1 MTNGPKAESK
11 TWAMAKEA
19 LRCINMLPEKNAD
32 LALRHT
38 HSVTDVF
45 SIERAETTKKIQG
58 KFRDKI
64 SVQLLANIAVLKLYF
79 GFENRDL
86 VHAMLGAHAE
96 IIKAIR
102 RKAPDIAQRA
112 AAYSV
117 AKDNFP
123 ALQAVLTSG
132 RKFEDMDL
140 FADVLAPPTSPEVWK
155 GEGREV
161 HVVEDGK
168 PALSLYMVQRTE
180 EIVESEAYEAR
191 EPDALCLA
199 AEHFATLGDD
209 ERAWEL
215 INEVIADA
223 PDHPGA
229 WYQKARLLL
238 KQAAEGRRAAARMRM
253 LSEEGE
259 ALSATESHF
268 EEMAGDELVSAQ
280 NLRRQAF
287 DASLKAFS
295 LLPGWVIYEKA
306 AIKWSHDYGTL
317 KQLRCKILEFIIREA
332 GERCNPY
339 WESGDLYERIE
350 ARLGRTREMVFPP
363 RPGYTGPGFEWV
375 GAPEKMARLSALPL
389 FSEDTDKMLPL
400 AYEEF
405 KKSGVNENFLGLQL
419 SALNFLRVLAPSDVY
434 RREVK
439 EFADSLSWGYP
450 HTVGWYFGIFPG
462 HQDPGDR
469 RKVLHEHLG
478 SIMSPAAQRDFVGRI
493 YTRWQVD
500 VEKRRQEAVVSI
512 YDEEIRSLFAAGDI
526 LAAYQ
531 VACRGEAE
539 GVYRRDEGWG
549 ALTLRRLAQYGAAA
563 SGGIDNSPEIISQH
577 LADKAMRDLAEDW
590 YEDYYENQLADEAGG
605 GGVVSLDAHL
615 NLPPCS

>member
-1 MTNGPKAESK
+1 MKNVPQPESN

-19 LRCINMLPEKNAD
+19 LRKIDLLPENAD
-32 LALRHT
+32 LAIRHT
-38 HSVTDVF
+38 RSVTDVF
-45 SIERAETTKKIQG
+45 VIENAGTTKKIQG
-58 KFRDKI
+58 EFRDKI
-64 SVQLLANIAVLKLYF
+64 SVRLLANIAVLKLVF
-79 GFENRDL
+79 GFENREL
-86 VHAMLGAHAE
+86 VHAMLGEHVE
-96 IIKAIR
+96 LEKAIR
-102 RKAPDIAQRA
+102 RKVPHIIQRA
-112 AAYSV
+112 AAYAV

-140 FADVLAPPTSPEVWK
+140 FAELLAPPTFPEV
-155 GEGREV
+155 
-161 HVVEDGK
+161 HAVEDGK
-168 PALSLYMVQRTE
+168 PALSLYMVQLTE
-180 EIVESEAYEAR
+180 KLIESEAFAAR
-191 EPDALCLA
+191 DPDALCLA

-209 ERAWEL
+209 KRAWEL
-215 INEVIADA
+215 VDEVIADA

-268 EEMAGDELVSAQ
+268 EEMAGDEVVSAQ

-287 DASLKAFS
+287 DASLKAFC

-317 KQLRCKILEFIIREA
+317 RQLRCKILEFIIREA

-375 GAPEKMARLSALPL
+375 AAPEKMARLSALPL

-405 KKSGVNENFLGLQL
+405 KKCGVNESFLGLQL

-450 HTVGWYFGIFPG
+450 HIVGWYFGVFPG
-462 HQDPGDR
+462 HKDPGDR

-493 YTRWQVD
+493 YTRWQDD

-539 GVYRRDEGWG
+539 GVYRRDEAWG

-563 SGGIDNSPEIISQH
+563 AGGIDNSPEIIRQH
-577 LADKAMRDLAEDW
+577 LADTAMRDLAEDW
-590 YEDYYENQLADEAGG
+590 YDDHYENQPEDEDGG
-605 GGVVSLDAHL
+605 IAVVSLDAHL
-615 NLPPCS
+615 NRPQCE